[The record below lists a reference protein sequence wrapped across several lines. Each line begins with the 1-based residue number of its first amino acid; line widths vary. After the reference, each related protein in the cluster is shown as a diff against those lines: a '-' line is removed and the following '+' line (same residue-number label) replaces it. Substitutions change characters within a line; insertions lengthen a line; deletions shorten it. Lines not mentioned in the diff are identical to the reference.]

1 MSGAEAHWGST
12 TAILVSAV
20 TTLLSRLRT
29 PVTSIEPPLFAAT
42 PTNVVLGVP

>member
-1 MSGAEAHWGST
+1 MSGGDAHCGSI
-12 TAILVSAV
+12 TAILVLAV
-20 TTLLSRLRT
+20 TTLLSRFRT